1 MGICGNCGEKSVLK
15 NLHALERCNVHGIW
29 ETYKEIEV
37 MSGEGE
43 EGKKV
48 RLESLKS
55 CLCATGMGAALEN
68 GMVQLIWRFI

>member
-1 MGICGNCGEKSVLK
+1 
-15 NLHALERCNVHGIW
+15 
-29 ETYKEIEV
+29 
-37 MSGEGE
+37 MSGEDE